1 MSENGPQSQTQESS
15 FVNEDFDEHEPGE
28 IREYRR
34 TTSSAPR
41 PNQQRRTEPII
52 PNDTTSIFDD
62 EQAGRR
68 IRLETLVSEYRDG
81 RKSKSVTL
89 EDIESELEREPQ
101 LADEEKETT
110 LRLCREEIDATE
122 ARVEHGIS
130 SGATS
135 SRRRKASER
144 QSIAGTSSSAKST
157 HLGQSENRSESEID
171 DDEPKKKRRLKE
183 SNMPWFE
190 RDIALNPSTNP
201 SCIKTVK
208 SLHLFNRDIK
218 SCKFL
223 VSIAAGSP
231 DNIPLNGKGSS
242 KVNPSISTKSC
253 LLSTGLQL
261 LRNGRHELERQISFL
276 GQLKRRGRFRPPL
289 TGRPRGVAHREQ
301 FHLSSLT
308 EPANLMTMPNISR
321 ANSPLRLQQD
331 INELSSS
338 ILPLETSCAVDNR
351 LYLPTLTSSPPS
363 IRPLSYQTGSNMA
376 TEGED
381 LSNHEESPKSVTDL
395 MQKVVPAPVAGTAM
409 RVKSVE
415 APTMVNSAV
424 GHPQRIEFY
433 GMRPKYLRYNIWD
446 PDGNLAVTTAEWTH
460 TAKPL
465 PRPPSVQLMQPI
477 VSDTVSKHSHLFKIV
492 SPIKINRFKDLLI
505 DHPNQPLVKS
515 VCDGLMYGFWP
526 WADIW
531 KPDYPETLDLS
542 LSIQSDAEREKFFRE
557 QAAIEIAKGQYSES
571 VGSSLLPGMYCMPIY
586 AVRPVPKPHSVKLR
600 LVNDHSASRY
610 SLNSMIDHDHVVG
623 FPMDNL
629 AQFGEHLINLRK
641 KSLDLIGPKSIVV
654 WKSDIEGAYRLCPL
668 HPYWQIKQAVRI
680 GNDFHVDH
688 CIAFGS
694 SASPAIFIAF
704 NSLVTW
710 IAKNKRDIP
719 FITTYVDDSSG
730 CTWADD
736 ISYYAPYD
744 KYLPSPQTRLLMLWD
759 DLGIPLQER
768 KQIHGTSIPV
778 IGIQVDPNNMTYTL
792 PDESHAKLLAELEL
806 WTNKKGS
813 RHMVR
818 RWQHMAG
825 WMNWC
830 FNVFPLL
837 RPALCNVYDKLQ
849 NKTNLAGVEQG
860 AAKPLV
866 QITTTYRVCYIR
878 FTIGTSPI
886 TPSYHI
892 RRVSTRLV
900 ISHCLICT

>member
-1 MSENGPQSQTQESS
+1 MTNRRKSVISKNPTCLGSSKTSHSTQVPTQAVSKQSNPSISS
-15 FVNEDFDEHEPGE
+15 
-28 IREYRR
+28 I
-34 TTSSAPR
+34 
-41 PNQQRRTEPII
+41 
-52 PNDTTSIFDD
+52 
-62 EQAGRR
+62 
-68 IRLETLVSEYRDG
+68 ETL
-81 RKSKSVTL
+81 
-89 EDIESELEREPQ
+89 
-101 LADEEKETT
+101 
-110 LRLCREEIDATE
+110 
-122 ARVEHGIS
+122 
-130 SGATS
+130 
-135 SRRRKASER
+135 KAVN
-144 QSIAGTSSSAKST
+144 SSSVLQQDHPITS
-157 HLGQSENRSESEID
+157 HL
-171 DDEPKKKRRLKE
+171 
-183 SNMPWFE
+183 
-190 RDIALNPSTNP
+190 
-201 SCIKTVK
+201 
-208 SLHLFNRDIK
+208 
-218 SCKFL
+218 
-223 VSIAAGSP
+223 
-231 DNIPLNGKGSS
+231 LNGKGSS

-395 MQKVVPAPVAGTAM
+395 MQKVVPAPVAGTTM

-446 PDGNLAVTTAEWTH
+446 PDGDLAVTTAEWTH

-492 SPIKINRFKDLLI
+492 SPIKIDCFKDLLT

-557 QAAIEIAKGQYSES
+557 QAAIEIAKGRYSES

-586 AVRPVPKPHSVKLR
+586 AVPKPHSVKLR

-641 KSLDLIGPKSIVV
+641 KSPDLIGPKSIVV
-654 WKSDIEGAYRLCPL
+654 WKSDIEGTYRLCPL

-680 GNDFHVDH
+680 GNDFHVDR

-704 NSLVTW
+704 NSLVT
-710 IAKNKRDIP
+710 
-719 FITTYVDDSSG
+719 
-730 CTWADD
+730 
-736 ISYYAPYD
+736 
-744 KYLPSPQTRLLMLWD
+744 
-759 DLGIPLQER
+759 
-768 KQIHGTSIPV
+768 
-778 IGIQVDPNNMTYTL
+778 
-792 PDESHAKLLAELEL
+792 
-806 WTNKKGS
+806 
-813 RHMVR
+813 
-818 RWQHMAG
+818 
-825 WMNWC
+825 
-830 FNVFPLL
+830 
-837 RPALCNVYDKLQ
+837 
-849 NKTNLAGVEQG
+849 
-860 AAKPLV
+860 
-866 QITTTYRVCYIR
+866 
-878 FTIGTSPI
+878 
-886 TPSYHI
+886 
-892 RRVSTRLV
+892 
-900 ISHCLICT
+900 